1 MSKAYAETSETAQ
14 PAGAAA
20 EASAADGKTEPQA
33 AEPASTASQAETEGI
48 ETGKQAGEGDSIA
61 KSTPDVDAPSRPAGS
76 SIDGALVEANDSSK
90 AASSEPE
97 SSSSAVQPRAAKA
110 PARAGGKDAGA
121 HVHCTITTEDTVVSN
136 GQYVSFNVNYK
147 IDHGA
152 IHEGDYIVVKIPD
165 SLKNVDLQLDPKHF
179 KGFEKQGEGTYHL
192 IFNDNADGIAGSF
205 ALNATAS
212 NESSSAITAEVDVN
226 GAKTAVTIAGQTPSG
241 SGVEKDIEKSA
252 FDGSDIHAG
261 GYDYST
267 GMGKD
272 ATEIGIYTTSM
283 IRMASARN
291 R

>member
-1 MSKAYAETSETAQ
+1 MMKRRKIISILLTVVLSLSLFAQDPNTVIAGGLSKAYAETGETAQ

-33 AEPASTASQAETEGI
+33 AEPASAASQAETEGI

-61 KSTPDVDAPSRPAGS
+61 KSTPDVDAPSRPARS

-179 KGFEKQGEGTYHL
+179 KGFEKQGEGT
-192 IFNDNADGIAGSF
+192 
-205 ALNATAS
+205 
-212 NESSSAITAEVDVN
+212 
-226 GAKTAVTIAGQTPSG
+226 
-241 SGVEKDIEKSA
+241 
-252 FDGSDIHAG
+252 
-261 GYDYST
+261 
-267 GMGKD
+267 
-272 ATEIGIYTTSM
+272 
-283 IRMASARN
+283 
-291 R
+291 